1 MMDDYQ
7 EMERFGMEKDYEDG
21 QWIGGEFYYRKRKDK
36 RVQTKDDVLYG
47 IFSADSDDDD
57 EDNEGSRKRR
67 KDRKVVDLT
76 KPVNF
81 VSTGIVMPN
90 QEMDNNSKQQND
102 ELGATGVATSG
113 LGFGAATASGL
124 GFNNLNSG
132 LGFNSNSDPT
142 GGEEEDEENDSNFL
156 PTAFGKKIKEG
167 AERRQKEREKLK
179 LLKQTTIQSRSRR
192 DSEESQFGLGG
203 ARVGGGDGDLGA
215 FEKHTKGIGM
225 KMLKNMGYK
234 GGGLGKN
241 QQGILAPI
249 EAKLRPKNMGMG
261 FNDYEETKIKRPGL
275 QELEAE
281 KLSKPLPAVNSST
294 TTKKSISWKKAVANR
309 ANKDH
314 YVSAKELL
322 AKKQEESTEVFVH
335 KVVDMRGPQVRVL
348 TNLEN
353 LNAEEKAREEDIPM
367 PELQHNLRLILDLA
381 ELDIQKIDRDLRN
394 ERDTAISLNQEKE
407 RLATEAARQK
417 QHLDS
422 LGYIMSVL
430 DRLGEENIMGTLTL
444 DSLAKDFGDLQK
456 RYAEDYEICN
466 LSCIACSFALPLFIR
481 MFQGWDPLRNPSHGL
496 NVVSSWKGLLHGE
509 GEREQYLD
517 IWDNTMPPYTQLVS
531 EVVVPAVRIAG
542 VNTWQAKD
550 PEPML
555 RFLESW
561 EKLLPSSVLH
571 AILDMVVFPKLKD
584 AVDLWEPHRDTVPI
598 HVWVHPWLPLL
609 GHKLEELYHTI
620 RFKLSNVLGAWH
632 PSDASAYTILS
643 PWKKVFDSAS
653 WEQLMHR
660 FIVPKLQLVL
670 QDFQVNPADQR
681 LDQFNWVMSW
691 ASAIP
696 IHLMVDMM
704 EKFFFTKWL
713 QVLYHWLCSNPNF
726 EEVLNWYKGWKE
738 LIPEELHAN
747 ESIRYQ
753 LNCGLDM
760 MNRAVEGME
769 VVQPGL
775 KENIS
780 YLRVLEQRQFE
791 AQQKAAAAQANLG
804 GTAHMDSSGNEMS
817 LKDVIEAHA
826 QQHGLLFRPKP
837 GRMHNGHQIYGFG
850 NVSIIVDSLNQKVYA
865 QTEESWSLVSLER
878 LLDMHNS
885 SLSRRR

>member
-1 MMDDYQ
+1 MDDYQ
-7 EMERFGMEKDYEDG
+7 EMERFGMENDYEDL
-21 QWIGGEFYYRKRKDK
+21 QWIGGEAYYRNRKSK
-36 RVQTKDDVLYG
+36 RVQTKDDALYG
-47 IFSADSDDDD
+47 SFADSDDD
-57 EDNEGSRKRR
+57 EDDGSRKRR
-67 KDRKVVDLT
+67 KERKADFT
-76 KPVNF
+76 KPVSF
-81 VSTGIVMPN
+81 VSTGVVVPN
-90 QEMDNNSKQQND
+90 QEAENDLKQQSD
-102 ELGATGVATSG
+102 DSRPDIDPAAISG
-113 LGFGAATASGL
+113 SGL
-124 GFNNLNSG
+124 GFNNSGLGFNNSG
-132 LGFNSNSDPT
+132 LGFGNT
-142 GGEEEDEENDSNFL
+142 GGLGFNHSVGNDDEEDDSSFL
-156 PTAFGKKIKEG
+156 PSAFGKKIKEG
-167 AERRQKEREKLK
+167 AERRHKEKEKMK
-179 LLKQTTIQSRSRR
+179 LQQQSSRSQR
-192 DSEESQFGLGG
+192 DLESKG
-203 ARVGGGDGDLGA
+203 AISGGDGDLGA

-225 KMLKNMGYK
+225 KMLAKMGYK

-261 FNDYEETKIKRPGL
+261 FNDYKETKQPSV
-275 QELEAE
+275 QELDEE
-281 KLSKPLPAVNSST
+281 KPKKQLPAAT
-294 TTKKSISWKKAVANR
+294 ATTKKRNSWKKMVAGR
-309 ANKDH
+309 TNKER
-314 YVSAKELL
+314 YISAKELL
-322 AKKQEESTEVFVH
+322 AKKEEEGAEVFVQ

-353 LNAEEKAREEDIPM
+353 LNAEEKAREENVPM
-367 PELQHNLRLILDLA
+367 PELQHNLRLILDMA

-394 ERDTAISLNQEKE
+394 ERETAISLNQEKE
-407 RLATEAARQK
+407 RLEAEVTMQK

-422 LGYIMSVL
+422 LDDITTVL
-430 DRLGEENIMGTLTL
+430 DRLGEEKAMGILTL
-444 DSLAKDFGDLQK
+444 DSLAKSFSDLQR
-456 RYAEDYEICN
+456 RYADDYKLCN
-466 LSCIACSFALPLFIR
+466 LACIACSFALPLFIR
-481 MFQGWDPLRNPSHGL
+481 MFQGWDPLRNPSHGMD
-496 NVVSSWKGLLHGE
+496 VVSTWKALLHGE
-509 GEREQYLD
+509 GEYERCLD
-517 IWDNTMPPYTQLVS
+517 IWDSSMSPYTQLVS

-542 VNTWQAKD
+542 VNTWQPKD

-561 EKLLPSSVLH
+561 EKLLPAPVLNS
-571 AILDMVVFPKLKD
+571 IVDMVVFPKLKE
-584 AVDLWEPHRDTVPI
+584 AVDFWEPHRDTVPI

-609 GHKLEELYHTI
+609 GHKLEEVYHTI
-620 RFKLSNVLGAWH
+620 RYKLSNVLGAWH
-632 PSDASAYTILS
+632 PSDGSAYTILS

-696 IHLMVDMM
+696 IHLMVDML
-704 EKFFFTKWL
+704 EKFFFPKWL
-713 QVLYHWLCSNPNF
+713 HVLYHWLISNPNF

-738 LIPEELHAN
+738 LISEELHAN

-791 AQQKAAAAQANLG
+791 AQQKAAAAHANLG
-804 GTAHMDSSGNEMS
+804 GAAHIDGGSHEMT

-826 QQHGLLFRPKP
+826 QQNGLLFRPKP
-837 GRMHNGHQIYGFG
+837 TRTHNGHQIYGFG

-865 QTEESWSLVSLER
+865 QTEDTWSLVSLEK
-878 LLDMHNS
+878 LLDLHNT
-885 SLSRRR
+885 SLTRRR